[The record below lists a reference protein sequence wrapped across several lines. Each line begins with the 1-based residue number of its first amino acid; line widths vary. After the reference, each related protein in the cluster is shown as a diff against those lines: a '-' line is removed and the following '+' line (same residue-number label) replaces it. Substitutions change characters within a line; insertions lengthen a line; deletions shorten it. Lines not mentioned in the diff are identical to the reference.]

1 MKEYTPRQVK
11 EDPELI
17 RRLYRDA
24 LKATENAFAP
34 FSHFHVGAALLTR
47 DGRIFTGVNVE
58 NSSYGATICAERNA
72 ILQAV
77 AKEGIIGIDK
87 LVVVSDDDPPAPPCA
102 QCLQVLAEF
111 SKSDTHVVL
120 ISRKGERR
128 EYLFS
133 ELLPNPF
140 IFPDLRES

>member
-17 RRLYRDA
+17 CRLYQDA

-58 NSSYGATICAERNA
+58 NSSYGATICAERTALVKA
-72 ILQAV
+72 IS
-77 AKEGIIGIDK
+77 EGARTFAAIA
-87 LVVVSDDDPPAPPCA
+87 VVSQDGEAWPCGI
-102 QCLQVLAEF
+102 CRQVLYEF
-111 SKSDTHVVL
+111 SPDMLVITGRSEEALETAAL
-120 ISRKGERR
+120 E
-128 EYLFS
+128 
-133 ELLPNPF
+133 ELLPHGF
-140 IFPDLRES
+140 RL

>member
-58 NSSYGATICAERNA
+58 NSSYGATICAERTALVKA
-72 ILQAV
+72 IS
-77 AKEGIIGIDK
+77 EGARTFAAIA
-87 LVVVSDDDPPAPPCA
+87 VVSQDGEAWPCGI
-102 QCLQVLAEF
+102 CRQVLYEF
-111 SKSDTHVVL
+111 SPDMLVITG
-120 ISRKGERR
+120 RGEKAL
-128 EYLFS
+128 ETAALE
-133 ELLPNPF
+133 ELLPHGF
-140 IFPDLRES
+140 RL

>member
-58 NSSYGATICAERNA
+58 NSSYGATICAERTALVKA
-72 ILQAV
+72 IS
-77 AKEGIIGIDK
+77 EGARTFAAIA
-87 LVVVSDDDPPAPPCA
+87 VVSQDGEAWPCGI
-102 QCLQVLAEF
+102 CRQVLYEF
-111 SKSDTHVVL
+111 SPDMLVITGRSEEALETAAL
-120 ISRKGERR
+120 E
-128 EYLFS
+128 
-133 ELLPNPF
+133 ELLPHGF
-140 IFPDLRES
+140 RL